1 MYEGLFDKSSLTE
14 INSMYHHYSALVE
27 MIEIYGYES
36 MIAFVF
42 QGSHPCLKGN
52 TKAMAMVT
60 AIIGG
65 TGSLGEAKSHI

>member
-1 MYEGLFDKSSLTE
+1 
-14 INSMYHHYSALVE
+14 

-42 QGSHPCLKGN
+42 QGSHPCIKGN
-52 TKAMAMVT
+52 KKAMAMVT

>member
-1 MYEGLFDKSSLTE
+1 
-14 INSMYHHYSALVE
+14 MYHHYFALVE